1 MKFWLFQNWYHICT
15 NKNMTLN
22 ERKILNIWGKKYLT
36 ESAALLCFN
45 IYIFNMVTIGNLVN
59 IFYVM
64 FMRERFILCLTRWR
78 FWIGGDYLLMRI
90 DQLQIKCWRCIRL
103 LIWYRYNW
111 NIVESGIK
119 HHTLLLIYLLY
130 KRLKIVYGY

>member
-1 MKFWLFQNWYHICT
+1 MAAFNLYCSKEISWQWNFDYS
-15 NKNMTLN
+15 
-22 ERKILNIWGKKYLT
+22 KIDIIYVLTKYLT

-111 NIVESGIK
+111 NIVESDIK